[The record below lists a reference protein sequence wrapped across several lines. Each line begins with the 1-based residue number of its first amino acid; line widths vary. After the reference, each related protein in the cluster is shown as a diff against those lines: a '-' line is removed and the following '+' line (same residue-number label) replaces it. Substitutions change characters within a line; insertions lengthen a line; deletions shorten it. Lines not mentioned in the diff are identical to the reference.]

1 MSEDID
7 VAADRHEVDTGD
19 EFHVSVA
26 VRVLGRSDRV
36 AGGISYVL
44 AVDDSLSMGIRADAA
59 DDARADPDDPD
70 DLSRKDLAE
79 DGVRRLAAALPEDAR
94 VDLLTF
100 AREAGLRFSGTA
112 GELRGLDGW
121 GGNSREEQGS
131 TDIEDALR
139 QAYARLEQRQARS
152 RRVVLLSDGWP
163 NAGET
168 DPGRLAAIAREAA
181 DRELHTD
188 AIGIGAGAD
197 YALLRGLAPTGITW
211 HVSARATAPEV
222 MKEVSA
228 RFAAYGRDVV
238 VGSGELT
245 VEVNPH
251 CQVLAVY
258 QLDPVRH
265 RLDGVVSDGA
275 GIRPSEVHLELGAV
289 AEGVE
294 GQVRYVLRLRA
305 PRRVSAGP
313 IPMVRVT
320 GLLGSG
326 SGARQL
332 KPRSLELPT
341 VHNPMAQNIRPQYG
355 WEVAAVEL
363 EQEINDRAAAAG
375 SRSEEERIYEE
386 GVRRARGIP
395 DPRLAEAFLQAVGG
409 LRDGM
414 QRKDVQNESRAT
426 SSSSSTRNKPTWF
439 QEIPEQSPQEIQ
451 EKRRQRSL
459 YDDDEDLSGYG
470 AQASGSYGYGSGSY
484 GYANGEADRSYG
496 AGQGADDP
504 TLPPPQGRRTQ

>member
-7 VAADRHEVDTGD
+7 IAADRHEIDTGD

-26 VRVLGRSDRV
+26 VRVLRRSDRV
-36 AGGISYVL
+36 TGEISYVL
-44 AVDDSLSMGIRADAA
+44 AVDDSLSMSIRADAA
-59 DDARADPDDPD
+59 DNERADPDDPD

-79 DGVRRLAAALPEDAR
+79 EGVRRLAAALPEDAR
-94 VDLLTF
+94 VDLITF

-112 GELRGLDGW
+112 GELRSLDGW
-121 GGNSREEQGS
+121 DGTRGEEQGS
-131 TDIEDALR
+131 TNIEDALR
-139 QAYARLEQRQARS
+139 QAYTLLEQRQARS

-168 DPGRLAAIAREAA
+168 DPERLAAIARKAA
-181 DRELHTD
+181 DREVHTD

-211 HVSARATAPEV
+211 HVSARATAPDL
-222 MKEVSA
+222 MKEISA

-238 VGSGELT
+238 VGSGELS

-258 QLDPVRH
+258 QLDPIRH

-275 GIRPSEVHLELGAV
+275 GIRPSEVRLELGAI
-289 AEGVE
+289 AEGVD

-305 PRRVSAGP
+305 PGRVSAGP
-313 IPMVRVT
+313 MPIVRVT
-320 GLLGSG
+320 GRLGSG
-326 SGARQL
+326 AGARQL
-332 KPRSLELPT
+332 RPRSLELPT
-341 VHNPMAQNIRPQYG
+341 VRNPMAQNIRPQYG
-355 WEVAAVEL
+355 WEVTAAEL
-363 EQEINDRAAAAG
+363 EREINDRAAAAG

-386 GVRRARGIP
+386 GVQRARDIP
-395 DPRLAEAFLQAVGG
+395 DPNLAAAFLQAVGG
-409 LRDGM
+409 LHEGM

-439 QEIPEQSPQEIQ
+439 QEIPEQSPLEIQ

-459 YDDDEDLSGYG
+459 YDDDEDLSGFG
-470 AQASGSYGYGSGSY
+470 AHGGGSYGYGSGSY
-484 GYANGEADRSYG
+484 DHPVGESDHDVG
-496 AGQGADDP
+496 TGQGADDP
-504 TLPPPQGRRTQ
+504 TLPPHHGRRAP